1 MEREHFIF
9 YKSFYEATK
18 YLSDEDKWKLLDIIC
33 KYWFYW
39 EEPDIDGYMMWMFS
53 LIKPQL
59 DANNKKYID
68 WCKWWDFWALW
79 WAPKWNKNA
88 CKTYEKQ
95 LKQPHNNP
103 KTTPKSK
110 KTTPNDNDNDN
121 VNDNENEYMSP
132 WDILSMSDIIKEKK
146 EKVAPKE
153 RKEKNYCEEFEYLWK
168 IYPHWK
174 WRGSKPNSY
183 RKRLSWTEEEK
194 QKILDKAK
202 EKKVCCECW
211 IDNKQYSKAFEWYME
226 NERWVDFDLES
237 FVYQL
242 MENKKDKD
250 NIWIKLAK
258 EYWWEDIVQKFVK
271 KYVLTHDTM
280 TLDLH

>member
-121 VNDNENEYMSP
+121 VNDNENE
-132 WDILSMSDIIKEKK
+132 KEKEK
-146 EKVAPKE
+146 EKGGVVSVLDSALDEFTEMRKKIKKPLTSSALKRLLARLDKLAKNDEEKVAILNQSVDHCWQDVYPLKEPINTEPQTNKE
-153 RKEKNYCEEFEYLWK
+153 RIDFFDKCRDE
-168 IYPHWK
+168 
-174 WRGSKPNSY
+174 
-183 RKRLSWTEEEK
+183 WTHRS
-194 QKILDKAK
+194 KILDVYGR
-202 EKKVCCECW
+202 EKFEKVKHLRCEWCTT
-211 IDNKQYSKAFEWYME
+211 
-226 NERWVDFDLES
+226 WVVDEKF
-237 FVYQL
+237 
-242 MENKKDKD
+242 
-250 NIWIKLAK
+250 KL
-258 EYWWEDIVQKFVK
+258 
-271 KYVLTHDTM
+271 
-280 TLDLH
+280 